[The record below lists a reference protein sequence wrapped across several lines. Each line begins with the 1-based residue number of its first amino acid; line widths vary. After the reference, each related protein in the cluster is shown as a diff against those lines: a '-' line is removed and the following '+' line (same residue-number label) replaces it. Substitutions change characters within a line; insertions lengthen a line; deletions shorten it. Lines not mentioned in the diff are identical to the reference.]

1 MQNRM
6 VSLGV
11 APTVETEQADI
22 KAFRII
28 LRTLISTGVFW
39 RAVWYDCILLN
50 QSIACS
56 PLCKQIGPG
65 LAGEVLE
72 PNVSMLTPASLDNGI
87 SDYGER

>member
-11 APTVETEQADI
+11 ASAVETKQADI
-22 KAFRII
+22 KTFRII
-28 LRTLISTGVFW
+28 LRILISKGIFW
-39 RAVWYDCILLN
+39 CVGWYDHILLN

-65 LAGEVLE
+65 LAGVVLE
-72 PNVSMLTPASLDNGI
+72 PRVSMLN
-87 SDYGER
+87 